1 MRKLLVLSLALAL
14 FAWAQSLFDGT
25 WKMNLSST
33 TIRGQ
38 AGHFCAAKCRVHLLD
53 LYSRDRGESRRR

>member
-38 AGHFCAAKCRVHLLD
+38 AGHFLCCKMPSTPARSVFQR
-53 LYSRDRGESRRR
+53 SR